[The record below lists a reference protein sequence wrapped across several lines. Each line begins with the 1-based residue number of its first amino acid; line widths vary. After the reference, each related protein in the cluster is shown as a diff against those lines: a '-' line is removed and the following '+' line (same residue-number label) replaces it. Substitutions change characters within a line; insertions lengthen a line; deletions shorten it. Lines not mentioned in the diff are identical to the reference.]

1 MRKSEFTERTDHQGT
16 KGTLPECRQAI
27 CAASTA
33 PVTTPFSKWR
43 SRLAGWSTDAR
54 KLNALEDEKRK
65 LKNLLAESMLEV
77 TTRKEMLGKN
87 F

>member
-1 MRKSEFTERTDHQGT
+1 VPQARHQSRRRSPSGV
-16 KGTLPECRQAI
+16 R
-27 CAASTA
+27 
-33 PVTTPFSKWR
+33 VWR
-43 SRLAGWSTDAR
+43 DGITDAR

-65 LKNLLAESMLEV
+65 LKTLLAESMLEV